1 VTETA
6 AQPSSEP
13 LIRLE
18 RVSKSY
24 RRGGETIQVLDRVD
38 LAIPRGDFLALMAPS
53 GSGKSTLLNL
63 LGGLDRP
70 DEGSILFDG
79 VALESLG
86 PRALTRWRATHV
98 GFVFQLYHLLPV
110 LSAARNVELPL
121 LLQRLGRAERS
132 RRVAAAL
139 SLVGFP
145 DDRHTFRPTE
155 LSGGQQQRVAIA
167 RAIVTNPTV
176 LLCDEPTGDLD
187 RRAGDEILDL
197 LVELNRR
204 LDKTIVMV
212 THDPHAAERAHT
224 LVRLEKGLVGE
235 IRATSS

>member
-1 VTETA
+1 MTEIA

-167 RAIVTNPTV
+167 RALMNGPKVIIA
-176 LLCDEPTGDLD
+176 DEPTGNLD
-187 RRAGDEILDL
+187 SASAATVMDL
-197 LVELNRR
+197 LSKLNAESGV
-204 LDKTIVMV
+204 TVIIA
-212 THDPHAAERAHT
+212 THDRDVASRCPRRIRLRDGRIQPDAE
-224 LVRLEKGLVGE
+224 E
-235 IRATSS
+235 

>member
-1 VTETA
+1 MTEIA

-86 PRALTRWRATHV
+86 PRALTRWRAVHV

-212 THDPHAAERAHT
+212 THDPHAAERART

>member
-1 VTETA
+1 MTETA

-98 GFVFQLYHLLPV
+98 GFVFQLYPLLPV

>member
-1 VTETA
+1 MTETA

-86 PRALTRWRATHV
+86 PRALTRWRAVHV

-212 THDPHAAERAHT
+212 THDPHAAERART